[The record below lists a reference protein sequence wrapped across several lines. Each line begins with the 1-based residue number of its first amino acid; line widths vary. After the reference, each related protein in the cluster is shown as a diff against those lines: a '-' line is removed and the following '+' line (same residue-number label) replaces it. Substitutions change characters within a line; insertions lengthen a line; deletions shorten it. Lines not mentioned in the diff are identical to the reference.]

1 MIYTLVNEPESE
13 QARRAFEA
21 LDDAFG
27 AENFDKKSAQA
38 VLVEHGFGK
47 SDLDKLVEGGY
58 AQEV

>member
-27 AENFDKKSAQA
+27 AENFDKKSVQS
-38 VLVEHGFGK
+38 VLTEHGFGK
-47 SDLDKLVEGGY
+47 NDLDTLVKDGY
-58 AQEV
+58 VGEV